1 MMMYR
6 GLLILLL
13 FFCGCAQAQVIQI
26 NNNTA
31 VSVGLFAQFY
41 AESSSRISVDSAIS
55 AYQQGAFTPSSQ
67 QVLTFGIGANP
78 HWIAFELYND
88 RTDPI
93 RRFLSIET
101 AWLDQIDTYLIHDG
115 QVISHRSMG
124 DQYPFHFRPLNS
136 RLFAIEQSVLP
147 GNTLVLL
154 RVESPDPLL
163 LPIYLRDY
171 DAHQHYLEFDAYSYG
186 LLYGVMLALL
196 FYNLML
202 YSGIKHRQY
211 LYYAIYLFMFVL
223 MNLSY
228 TGHAFRWLWPD
239 AVQLQ
244 QWANPLLMILYSV
257 SGLIFAIAFLDIRK
271 TAPKLATW
279 INRFCIAI
287 MAGLMI
293 FYWLPNG
300 QQLALYL
307 SFSTILI
314 FTILMLLLGI
324 VALCAGNRAAYYF
337 LVASAVAA
345 IGGTV
350 TALTVWGVIPYHLLG
365 YRAVDIGTV
374 IEAILLALALAAQF
388 RRNQRQRLKAERMAR
403 LDPLTGLNNRRAFS
417 ERAEP
422 FWQNALRHQRPI
434 SVAILDL
441 DEFKLINDQFGH
453 KVGDQALESTAEALT
468 ASIRAGDVLAR
479 WGGEEFIILMP
490 ETSLDEA
497 SKVSERLRLCI
508 HQIHIREKGADIRL
522 SASIGVATRLA
533 HMENLEQL
541 IYKADQCLFQA
552 KAGGRNCVVVDM
564 L

>member
-1 MMMYR
+1 M
-6 GLLILLL
+6 L
-13 FFCGCAQAQVIQI
+13 FLSGFAQAQVIQL
-26 NNNTA
+26 NNNPTI
-31 VSVGLFAQFY
+31 SVGLFAHFY
-41 AESSSRISVDSAIS
+41 AESNSRLSVYSAIN
-55 AYQQGAFTPSSQ
+55 AYQQDAFSPSSQ
-67 QVLTFGIGANP
+67 NVLTFGIGANP

-88 RTDPI
+88 SPELV

-101 AWLDQIDTYLIHDG
+101 AWLDKIDIYLFHDDQI
-115 QVISHRSMG
+115 VSHRSMG
-124 DQYPFHFRPLNS
+124 DQYPFHFRPVNS
-136 RLFAIEQSVLP
+136 RLFSIEQHVLP
-147 GNTLVLL
+147 GKTLVLL
-154 RVESPDPLL
+154 RIESPDPLL

-171 DAHQHYLEFDAYSYG
+171 DSHQRYSELDAYSYG

-228 TGHAFRWLWPD
+228 TGHSFRWLWPD

-271 TAPKLATW
+271 AAPKISTW
-279 INRFCIAI
+279 ISRFCIAI

-307 SFSTILI
+307 SFSTILT
-314 FTILMLLLGI
+314 FTLLMLLLGV
-324 VALCAGNRAAYYF
+324 VALYAGNRAAYYF
-337 LVASAVAA
+337 LVASVVATV
-345 IGGTV
+345 GGTI
-350 TALTVWGVIPYHLLG
+350 TALTVWGIIPYHLLG

-374 IEAILLALALAAQF
+374 IESILLALALADQF
-388 RRNQRQRLKAERMAR
+388 RRNQRQRLKAEQIAR

-417 ERAEP
+417 EHADSY
-422 FWQNALRHQRPI
+422 WQSALRYQRPI

-453 KVGDQALESTAEALT
+453 KVGDQALESTAAALT
-468 ASIRAGDVLAR
+468 ESIRAGDVLAR

-497 SKVSERLRLCI
+497 FIVAERLRISL
-508 HQIHIREKGADIRL
+508 HQIHLQEKGDDIRL

-541 IYKADQCLFQA
+541 IYKADQCLFEA

-564 L
+564 LSS